1 MLDAVNE
8 EIRAVI
14 DEEELLLSCMRG
26 IKQFRQVSSIKK
38 NKPKEEMDKVII
50 REENALET
58 SRNSGALSQSER
70 ICRQKTIL
78 FLREQAEKI
87 AGEEDAEKAF
97 KVIKRNYN
105 AKVKKL
111 SKTAEAVKEKLSKM
125 FLFSENVF
133 GEGQEMLIIVTELT
147 ANNNSPVCQNRWQ

>member
-1 MLDAVNE
+1 
-8 EIRAVI
+8 
-14 DEEELLLSCMRG
+14 
-26 IKQFRQVSSIKK
+26 
-38 NKPKEEMDKVII
+38 MDKLII

-147 ANNNSPVCQNRWQ
+147 ANKNSAKFISEFGCEEYFQHNKELLFYERQQDIIHRIENLGM